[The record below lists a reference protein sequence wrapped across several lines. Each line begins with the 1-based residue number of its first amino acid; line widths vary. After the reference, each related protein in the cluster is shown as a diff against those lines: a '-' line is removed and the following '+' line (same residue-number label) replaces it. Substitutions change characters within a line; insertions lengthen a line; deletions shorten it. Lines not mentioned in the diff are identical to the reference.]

1 MTNYYNKNNWQK
13 QEKQKVHPEIEK
25 KKDDYFC
32 TKGEV
37 MGVMEGSVGSVYLK
51 IALETGVRVYD

>member
-25 KKDDYFC
+25 KKKDDYFC

-37 MGVMEGSVGSVYLK
+37 MELWREVLGAS
-51 IALETGVRVYD
+51 T